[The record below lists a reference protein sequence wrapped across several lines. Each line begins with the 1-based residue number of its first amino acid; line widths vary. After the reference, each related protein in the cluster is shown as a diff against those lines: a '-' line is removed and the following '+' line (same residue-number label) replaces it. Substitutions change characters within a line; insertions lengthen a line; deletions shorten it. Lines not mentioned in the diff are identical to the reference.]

1 MSSKLYKQIEAEC
14 TWWDM
19 YGRIAPT
26 ASAILVIIL
35 YLMNGSF
42 YQSILYTGITAFA
55 VTMTVWWVWAVRSIG
70 QLAQSN
76 WILHRHT
83 EEIVSELKHARQDL
97 QEIRNQA
104 VPQASDA

>member
-1 MSSKLYKQIEAEC
+1 MNSKLYKQIETQC

-19 YGRIAPT
+19 YGRIMPT
-26 ASAILVIIL
+26 ASIILILIL

-55 VTMTVWWVWAVRSIG
+55 VTMAVWWFWAVRSIG
-70 QLAQSN
+70 ALAQSN
-76 WILHRHT
+76 WLLHKHT
-83 EEIVSELKHARQDL
+83 EEIVTEIQHARRDL

-104 VPQASDA
+104 LSHASDA